1 MTRPQWDATPALLLG
16 WACLNVEDTEL
27 QEYADYCRG
36 GPLPAREEKRRIT
49 SVREI
54 AAKDREAL
62 AGLPCTY
69 CGGPADTVD
78 HRVAVTR
85 GGTSDPS
92 NLLPACWPCNKLK
105 GALPEEQFRAAIA
118 RLEAKVGMSLAEA
131 RRSATMP
138 R

>member
-1 MTRPQWDATPALLLG
+1 MRPRWDAEPGLLLA
-16 WACLNVEDTEL
+16 WAYLNLEESERG
-27 QEYADYCRG
+27 EYRRYCSG

-49 SVREI
+49 SVRRI

-131 RRSATMP
+131 RRSVGMLS
-138 R
+138 